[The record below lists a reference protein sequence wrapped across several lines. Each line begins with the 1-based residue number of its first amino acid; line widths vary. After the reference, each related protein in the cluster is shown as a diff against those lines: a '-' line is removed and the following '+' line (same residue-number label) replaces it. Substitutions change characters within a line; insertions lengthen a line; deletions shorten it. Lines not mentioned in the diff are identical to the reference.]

1 MRSRSVDVV
10 AESRGVMHRH
20 LPTSQRDDS
29 GPFERRQEAAGALAR
44 GAREVRYL
52 GLGRADQ
59 DVRLARAVG
68 LARQGLGEQRAR
80 HAAGD
85 GLERLLEQALVGA
98 ADALGKAGEQVQRQL
113 GVAANQAL
121 HVAREQRDGAR
132 GLDDLRG
139 GRALLSA
146 EHRELAEQLAGAQLR
161 QRDHAPIRMLAC
173 EHDGTRAEQIAGVA
187 DVALPEDHLAALP
200 VPRDGHPGHFLELAA
215 LDLAEHLRL
224 GQQPDRFVHGGH
236 ERIIPPDV
244 AVAPEEAVTFTD
256 VERAAR
262 ALAGRVRETPL
273 LSAGELS
280 RRVGARVL
288 LKAEHLQLTGSFKA
302 RGATHMIRGL
312 PRERLECGV
321 VAASAGNH
329 AQAVAFAAREA
340 GARAV
345 LVMPE
350 QAPLAKVAAVQQYGG
365 EVSFVDGGYDE
376 AQATAR
382 RLAEAQGFTV
392 VHAFDQPEVVAGQGT
407 IGLEIAR
414 QAPDVKLVVIP
425 LGGGGLASGI
435 GLAMAS
441 ALEGVRVVGVQ
452 AEACAPYIDSL
463 AAHRPV
469 GARSANTIC
478 DGIAVKR
485 PGDFT
490 LPLVQRYVHE
500 VVTVS
505 DDEVAQA
512 MVLLLERSKLVVEG
526 AGAVAVA
533 ALMHGRVAAPE
544 VGAVCAVLSGGNVDV
559 SLLSE
564 AIRLGETA
572 AGRRMVLSTVVP
584 DRPGALAG
592 LLRVV
597 ADRGGNVVDVE
608 HLRDGIEIHVRE
620 TAIKLVLQTR
630 GNENSQEILE
640 AARAEGFS
648 VRVEKDA

>member
-1 MRSRSVDVV
+1 M
-10 AESRGVMHRH
+10 
-20 LPTSQRDDS
+20 T
-29 GPFERRQEAAGALAR
+29 
-44 GAREVRYL
+44 
-52 GLGRADQ
+52 
-59 DVRLARAVG
+59 
-68 LARQGLGEQRAR
+68 
-80 HAAGD
+80 
-85 GLERLLEQALVGA
+85 
-98 ADALGKAGEQVQRQL
+98 
-113 GVAANQAL
+113 
-121 HVAREQRDGAR
+121 
-132 GLDDLRG
+132 
-139 GRALLSA
+139 
-146 EHRELAEQLAGAQLR
+146 
-161 QRDHAPIRMLAC
+161 
-173 EHDGTRAEQIAGVA
+173 
-187 DVALPEDHLAALP
+187 
-200 VPRDGHPGHFLELAA
+200 
-215 LDLAEHLRL
+215 
-224 GQQPDRFVHGGH
+224 
-236 ERIIPPDV
+236 
-244 AVAPEEAVTFTD
+244 VAPEEAVTFAD
-256 VERAAR
+256 VQGAAR
-262 ALAGRVRETPL
+262 ALEGRVRETPL

-280 RRVGARVL
+280 RRLGSRVM
-288 LKAEHLQLTGSFKA
+288 LKAENLQLTGSFKA

-312 PRERLECGV
+312 SPEALACGV

-345 LVMPE
+345 LVMPA

-365 EVSFVDGGYDE
+365 EVRFVDGGYDE
-376 AQATAR
+376 AHAEAH
-382 RLAEAQGFTV
+382 RLAEAEGFIE

-407 IGLEIAR
+407 VGLEIAR
-414 QAPDVKLVVIP
+414 QAPDVKLVVVP
-425 LGGGGLASGI
+425 LGGGGLASGV
-435 GLAMAS
+435 GLALDS
-441 ALEGVRVVGVQ
+441 ALEDVRVVGVQ

-463 AAHRPV
+463 AARKPI

-490 LPLVQRYVHE
+490 LPLVERYVDE

-526 AGAVAVA
+526 AGAVSVA
-533 ALMHGRVAAPE
+533 ALMHGRVDAPE
-544 VGAVCAVLSGGNVDV
+544 SGSTCAVLSGGNVDV

-597 ADRGGNVVDVE
+597 ADHGGNVVDVE

-630 GNENSQEILE
+630 GRDNSQEILE

>member
-1 MRSRSVDVV
+1 V
-10 AESRGVMHRH
+10 
-20 LPTSQRDDS
+20 T
-29 GPFERRQEAAGALAR
+29 
-44 GAREVRYL
+44 
-52 GLGRADQ
+52 
-59 DVRLARAVG
+59 
-68 LARQGLGEQRAR
+68 
-80 HAAGD
+80 
-85 GLERLLEQALVGA
+85 
-98 ADALGKAGEQVQRQL
+98 
-113 GVAANQAL
+113 
-121 HVAREQRDGAR
+121 
-132 GLDDLRG
+132 
-139 GRALLSA
+139 
-146 EHRELAEQLAGAQLR
+146 
-161 QRDHAPIRMLAC
+161 
-173 EHDGTRAEQIAGVA
+173 
-187 DVALPEDHLAALP
+187 
-200 VPRDGHPGHFLELAA
+200 
-215 LDLAEHLRL
+215 
-224 GQQPDRFVHGGH
+224 
-236 ERIIPPDV
+236 
-244 AVAPEEAVTFTD
+244 VAPEEAVTFAD
-256 VERAAR
+256 VQGAAR
-262 ALAGRVRETPL
+262 ALEGRVRETPM

-288 LKAEHLQLTGSFKA
+288 LKAENLQLTGSFKA

-312 PRERLECGV
+312 SPEALDCGV

-329 AQAVAFAAREA
+329 AQAVAFAAHEA

-365 EVSFVDGGYDE
+365 EVRFVDGGYDE
-376 AQATAR
+376 AHAEAS
-382 RLAEAQGFTV
+382 RLAEAEGFTE

-414 QAPDVKLVVIP
+414 QAPDTKLVVVP
-425 LGGGGLASGI
+425 LGGGGLASGV
-435 GLAMAS
+435 GLAIDS
-441 ALEGVRVVGVQ
+441 ALEDVRVVGVQ

-463 AAHRPV
+463 AAHKPI

-490 LPLVQRYVHE
+490 LPLVERYVDE

-512 MVLLLERSKLVVEG
+512 MVMLLERTKLVVEG
-526 AGAVAVA
+526 AGAVSVA

-544 VGAVCAVLSGGNVDV
+544 RGSVCAVLSGGNVDV

-597 ADRGGNVVDVE
+597 ADHGGNVVDVE

-630 GNENSQEILE
+630 GRDNSQEILD